1 VKLIFINTAY
11 PQEYY
16 SQLKLDTNNNLQ
28 IASNAFQWAV
38 IDGLEQNEI
47 DYTLA
52 CTPALPAYPR
62 YKNLFTPRGEMS
74 VNGKIRGHYLKYC
87 DLPAIKQLSVRRVL
101 RNYISKWCEQ
111 NKYEDK
117 LIALVYTQNVSQMG
131 AAIDLKKKYSNLIV
145 APIVTDLIDNAMDF
159 AANHSLLK
167 CLQVKLEAKG
177 EKKLFPNV
185 DKYILLTSQMTDCIP
200 EAEGKYIVVEGIASE
215 ESIISHT
222 EIKKDDEI
230 RTLLYTGTFQEF
242 GGVKFLI
249 EAFRKTTNPKFRLVL
264 CGNGVLKEYVEK
276 SSKED
281 ARIVYKGRLE
291 RTEIIKL
298 QQKATLLI
306 NPRRPNGGITK
317 YSFPSKTMEY
327 MASMTPMIGYHLEG
341 IPMEYHE
348 QMYIPNDLSVEALEN
363 CINETL
369 SMPLNVLQ
377 DKAIKAKD
385 FISQNKTS
393 KIQIKKIIDFIV
405 Y

>member
-1 VKLIFINTAY
+1 MKLIFINTAY

-281 ARIVYKGRLE
+281 TRIVYKGRLE

-341 IPMEYHE
+341 MPEEYYEH
-348 QMYIPNDLSVEALEN
+348 MYTPKDLSVEALAE

-369 SMPLNVLQ
+369 SLPFETLQ
-377 DKAIKAKD
+377 AKAIAAAE
-385 FISQNKTS
+385 FIAENKTS
-393 KIQIKKIIDFIV
+393 KAQVQRIIDFLNT
-405 Y
+405 

>member
-1 VKLIFINTAY
+1 MKLIFINTAY

-38 IDGLEQNEI
+38 IEGLEQNEI

-200 EAEGKYIVVEGIASE
+200 EAKGKYIVVEGIASE

-341 IPMEYHE
+341 MPEEYYEH
-348 QMYIPNDLSVEALEN
+348 MYTPKDLSVEALAE

-369 SMPLNVLQ
+369 SLPFETLQ
-377 DKAIKAKD
+377 AKAIAAAE
-385 FISQNKTS
+385 FIAENKTS
-393 KIQIKKIIDFIV
+393 KAQVQRIIDFLNT
-405 Y
+405 

>member
-1 VKLIFINTAY
+1 MKLIFINTAY

-341 IPMEYHE
+341 MPEEYYEH
-348 QMYIPNDLSVEALEN
+348 MYTPKDLSVEALAE

-369 SMPLNVLQ
+369 SLPFETLQ
-377 DKAIKAKD
+377 AKAIAAAE
-385 FISQNKTS
+385 FIAENKTS
-393 KIQIKKIIDFIV
+393 KAQVQRIIDFLNT
-405 Y
+405 